1 MERTKIEIRSD
12 CATSP
17 SLGGGKEALDD
28 KAIDEARA
36 TVSRRRSSIAMRLA
50 GVVSAKGV
58 GAVEGSMKAT
68 SCTFSPLPTKSS

>member
-28 KAIDEARA
+28 KAMDEAGA
-36 TVSRRRSSIAMRLA
+36 TVSCCRSSIAIRFA
-50 GVVSAKGV
+50 ERGV
-58 GAVEGSMKAT
+58 GEGCRASEGVR
-68 SCTFSPLPTKSS
+68 